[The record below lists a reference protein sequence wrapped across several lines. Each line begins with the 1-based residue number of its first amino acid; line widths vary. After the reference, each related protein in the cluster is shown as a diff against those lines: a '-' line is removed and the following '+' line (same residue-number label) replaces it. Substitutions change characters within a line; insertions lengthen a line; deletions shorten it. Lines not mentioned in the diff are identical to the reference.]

1 MPIPISA
8 IGRYYAAATEPTG
21 GSSVE
26 PVKWGIVSTAHINRL
41 VIPGAKAS
49 PKVDLVAV
57 ASRDQARADEYAREW
72 GIGRAHGSY
81 EELVADREIEAVYIS
96 LPNNLHVEWSI
107 RSVDAGKHV
116 LCEKPFSRH
125 PDDVDK
131 AFDAAERADRILSEA
146 FMYRHNPQ
154 TKRVKALVDSGVIG

>member
-1 MPIPISA
+1 MPIPISV
-8 IGRYYAAATEPTG
+8 IGRYYAAATDPTG

-41 VIPGAKAS
+41 LIPGAHAS
-49 PKVDLVAV
+49 PKVELVAV

-81 EELVADREIEAVYIS
+81 EALLADAEIEAVYIS

-107 RSVDAGKHV
+107 RALEAGKHV
-116 LCEKPFSRH
+116 LCEKPLSRH
-125 PDDVDK
+125 ADEVGT
-131 AFDAAERADRILSEA
+131 AFD
-146 FMYRHNPQ
+146 
-154 TKRVKALVDSGVIG
+154 

>member
-8 IGRYYAAATEPTG
+8 IGRYYAPATEPTG

-49 PKVDLVAV
+49 PKVDLVGV
-57 ASRDQARADEYAREW
+57 ASRDKARADEYAREW
-72 GIGRAHGSY
+72 GIGRAYGSY
-81 EELVADREIEAVYIS
+81 EALLGDPEIEAVYIS
-96 LPNNLHVEWSI
+96 LPNNLHVEWTI
-107 RSVDAGKHV
+107 RAIEAGKHV
-116 LCEKPFSRH
+116 LCEKPFTRSA
-125 PDDVDK
+125 DDLAK
-131 AFDAAERADRILSEA
+131 AFDAADRADRVVSEA

-154 TKRVKALVDSGVIG
+154 TKRVRS